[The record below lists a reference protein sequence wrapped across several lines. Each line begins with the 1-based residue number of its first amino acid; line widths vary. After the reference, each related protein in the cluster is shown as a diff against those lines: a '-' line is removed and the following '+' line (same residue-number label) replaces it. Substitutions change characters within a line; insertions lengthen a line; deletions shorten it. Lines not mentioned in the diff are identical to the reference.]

1 MKKLFFL
8 IIVITLFSFNM
19 CYARNLETDELTRGG
34 LPLGSTQEFVRSVYG
49 NPISEQPI
57 HDAYTGTCVVWKYSD
72 TLHIIFRD
80 GYLDGVITTADN
92 GFRTPAGAFVGMP
105 VYKLKAMYGDPLN
118 YYRDKKVAGKGMLY
132 YRTTLNRNI
141 GMRFD
146 FEGGK
151 ITKIMTGLLD
161 G

>member
-1 MKKLFFL
+1 
-8 IIVITLFSFNM
+8 
-19 CYARNLETDELTRGG
+19 
-34 LPLGSTQEFVRSVYG
+34 
-49 NPISEQPI
+49 
-57 HDAYTGTCVVWKYSD
+57 
-72 TLHIIFRD
+72 
-80 GYLDGVITTADN
+80 
-92 GFRTPAGAFVGMP
+92 MP